1 MPEDVK
7 EDIDVEFEEVEVEVE
22 ASKSDELKEKAEKL
36 KAKAEARNEANK
48 EKLDETLNKSKDV
61 AGKVGENLSKT
72 IDDTIIAMKA
82 MQKNFD
88 SKYQTYRETTAT
100 NKINVD
106 LAESADFYYLQA
118 YLAGVEKEEISIDDF
133 DKVQIRV
140 GEVLQCEPVKKAK
153 KLLVSQI
160 RVGSEVRQ
168 IVSGIA
174 MHYKPEEMVGKKVA
188 VITNLKPVKLCGIMS
203 EGMNLA
209 AGDDE
214 GNLSVLTVDKDI
226 IAGSEIC

>member
-82 MQKNFD
+82 LQKNFD
-88 SKYQTYRETTAT
+88 SRYQVYKETAIS
-100 NKINVD
+100 NKISID
-106 LAESADFYYLQA
+106 LAETKDFYYLQA
-118 YLAGVEKEEISIDDF
+118 YLAGIEKEDISIEATNNSVTIKACF
-133 DKVQIRV
+133 ENIMKNIESSEEDKFSIWHR
-140 GEVLQCEPVKKAK
+140 
-153 KLLVSQI
+153 
-160 RVGSEVRQ
+160 
-168 IVSGIA
+168 
-174 MHYKPEEMVGKKVA
+174 
-188 VITNLKPVKLCGIMS
+188 
-203 EGMNLA
+203 
-209 AGDDE
+209 
-214 GNLSVLTVDKDI
+214 
-226 IAGSEIC
+226 

>member
-82 MQKNFD
+82 LQKNFD
-88 SKYQTYRETTAT
+88 SRYQGYKETVAT
-100 NKINVD
+100 NNITID
-106 LAESADFYYLQA
+106 LAETKDFYYIQA
-118 YLAGVEKEEISIDDF
+118 YLAGIEKEDISIEATNNSITISACF
-133 DKVQIRV
+133 KNILANI
-140 GEVLQCEPVKKAK
+140 E
-153 KLLVSQI
+153 S
-160 RVGSEVRQ
+160 SEEDPAAL
-168 IVSGIA
+168 IVSGIKEGA
-174 MHYKPEEMVGKKVA
+174 ADRTVTLTEDIVKEE
-188 VITNLKPVKLCGIMS
+188 ITAKHSNGTLFVTIPKRIIPKTKI
-203 EGMNLA
+203 
-209 AGDDE
+209 
-214 GNLSVLTVDKDI
+214 DI
-226 IAGSEIC
+226 E